1 MAIKYDLKDKR
12 VGKLKV
18 IRLCTIDER
27 PSKSHGNYWLC
38 ECDCGN
44 ECKVPTTYLT
54 GNGNFTQTSCGCDR
68 KKKAFQATTYINV
81 DEAFLNLF
89 QDDFEK
95 YLFLH
100 KSLRITGNTVDYY
113 NKNIEKYKEII
124 LYFWNDKQFNILYN
138 FWRNN
143 EKKDKTFYDWA
154 KPSLD
159 HIIPTSKGGKEELSN
174 YQFLT
179 VFENLAKR
187 DMTMEEW
194 NAFKRETN
202 TKSDYFIESILKGGL
217 E

>member
-44 ECKVPTTYLT
+44 ECKVPTAYLT

-100 KSLRITGNTVDYY
+100 KSLRITGNTEKIHEECRSIWSLQPKQTRCC
-113 NKNIEKYKEII
+113 KN
-124 LYFWNDKQFNILYN
+124 
-138 FWRNN
+138 
-143 EKKDKTFYDWA
+143 
-154 KPSLD
+154 SLLWTLC
-159 HIIPTSKGGKEELSN
+159 IT
-174 YQFLT
+174 T
-179 VFENLAKR
+179 
-187 DMTMEEW
+187 
-194 NAFKRETN
+194 
-202 TKSDYFIESILKGGL
+202 
-217 E
+217 